1 MDLIVYRRDVFENML
16 QDLMCLE
23 SNLDIVTEI
32 VLQGYREIQEGKGI
46 DGEEF
51 FKEFEQRYSQ

>member
-1 MDLIVYRRDVFENML
+1 MYECDSIVIKN
-16 QDLMCLE
+16 
-23 SNLDIVTEI
+23 IVVEL

-51 FKEFEQRYSQ
+51 FKEFEQRYSK